1 VLLIVSADYVQVD
14 DIVHII
20 NEPLKDKTASLPTK
34 FSQSRYRSTL
44 TFTPTP
50 ATQYETIDLS
60 SFAPISS
67 TIPSEDP
74 LDDSVYLKPHRR
86 SERREK
92 QLRNIEKERAQHEK
106 GQLETLLDA
115 LQGPDWLR
123 AMGVTGITDGARKEW
138 EPKRDYFIR
147 EVRIL
152 LKKFA
157 TWRDAEKRLQEEKEN
172 ALRAREDDEDDDV
185 EAGGDDEEE
194 DEEDDSSLDGP
205 APSDIDAWATHQLL
219 QEAKSASR
227 SRASKPRPPPKPP
240 KATLPPK
247 PFISFFDKPHER
259 ASALGKGR
267 AGIRRSTLAFGHPVP
282 HGHEIEFQLPAEY
295 TTPDVLLTNAR
306 KRRRKNREKKE
317 DDPEDQSMEL

>member
-1 VLLIVSADYVQVD
+1 M
-14 DIVHII
+14 
-20 NEPLKDKTASLPTK
+20 
-34 FSQSRYRSTL
+34 
-44 TFTPTP
+44 
-50 ATQYETIDLS
+50 S
-60 SFAPISS
+60 SFAPTS
-67 TIPSEDP
+67 TTVPAEDP

-106 GQLETLLDA
+106 GQLESLLEA

-172 ALRAREDDEDDDV
+172 ALRAKEGDEDDEAD
-185 EAGGDDEEE
+185 ADEDE
-194 DEEDDSSLDGP
+194 DEEDASSLDGP
-205 APSDIDAWATHQLL
+205 AASDIDAWAAHQLL
-219 QEAKSASR
+219 QEAKSASQLR
-227 SRASKPRPPPKPP
+227 QSKPRPPPKPP
-240 KATLPPK
+240 KVIKPPPPLK
-247 PFISFFDKPHER
+247 PFTSFFEKPHER

-267 AGIRRSTLAFGHPVP
+267 AGIRRLTLAFGHPIP
-282 HGHEIEFQLPAEY
+282 HGDEMDFRLPYDY
-295 TTPDVLLTNAR
+295 TTPDTLLANAR
-306 KRRRKNREKKE
+306 KRRRINREKKE
-317 DDPEDQSMEL
+317 GDPDDSMEI